1 MQLADVLVAGLAGAV
16 VPRCGR
22 RPLGALVHSDG
33 PPALCVVIGMPT
45 GRWHAELTGVSLAAR
60 ECRRLLTIAN
70 GVTTVSDVAVDAP
83 ATFGLAV
90 LLGWR
95 FVHGT
100 NVHQHTWAMMQ
111 SILACHRRRQGVHF
125 LEHVAVRFVPLG
137 TLLAGAEAQLPS
149 LPEQW
154 ASMPLHRVAA
164 SVLAD
169 MARVSQ
175 TGSLTVVR
183 EWELLHG
190 PLLAGAVARP
200 VWAPIARALV
210 YGTWHAM

>member
-1 MQLADVLVAGLAGAV
+1 MQLADVLVVGLAGAV

-22 RPLGALVHSDG
+22 RPLCALVHSDG
-33 PPALCVVIGMPT
+33 PPVLCVVSRMPP

-111 SILACHRRRQGVHF
+111 SVLACHRRRHGVHF
-125 LEHVAVRFVPLG
+125 LEHVALRCVPLA
-137 TLLAGAEAQLPS
+137 TLLAGAEAQLP
-149 LPEQW
+149 
-154 ASMPLHRVAA
+154 
-164 SVLAD
+164 
-169 MARVSQ
+169 
-175 TGSLTVVR
+175 
-183 EWELLHG
+183 
-190 PLLAGAVARP
+190 
-200 VWAPIARALV
+200 
-210 YGTWHAM
+210 